1 MVAHEDPQLPAHT
14 FADVSSGVVSS
25 GRAAATDAAAGC
37 GGCAALSEAL
47 LEAEFLRE
55 LSTAQLGVV
64 LEEMDL
70 LAAQH
75 ESLVQLL
82 AQSNMEE
89 CHLHLGDPG

>member
-1 MVAHEDPQLPAHT
+1 
-14 FADVSSGVVSS
+14 
-25 GRAAATDAAAGC
+25 
-37 GGCAALSEAL
+37 L